1 MSIMVCDDC
10 ERYVDTD
17 FDPMY
22 EVNGKCLC
30 ELCDEKVI
38 SAEEARNQAWRDE
51 GNWIDL
57 GGAA

>member
-10 ERYVDTD
+10 ERQVDTD

-30 ELCDEKVI
+30 ELCDPGD
-38 SAEEARNQAWRDE
+38 EEIEERELHLERMRQLASLENE
-51 GNWIDL
+51 L
-57 GGAA
+57 